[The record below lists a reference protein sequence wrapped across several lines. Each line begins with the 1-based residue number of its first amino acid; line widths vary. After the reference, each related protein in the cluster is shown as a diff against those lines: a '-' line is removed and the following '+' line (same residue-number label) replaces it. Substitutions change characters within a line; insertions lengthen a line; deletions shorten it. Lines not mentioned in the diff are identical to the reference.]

1 MDSSFTSAVLKT
13 STPLSTVL
21 LPELKVSVKG
31 WAEEVDKSEV
41 IRNKVNKL
49 WITEE
54 LKLRVDALFHEKKTN
69 KWLDYIPHSFT
80 QFFYKSAI
88 LK

>member
-21 LPELKVSVKG
+21 LSELKVSVKG
-31 WAEEVDKSEV
+31 WAEEVDKSQV

-54 LKLRVDALFHEKKTN
+54 LKLRVDALFHEERQINGLIIFHT
-69 KWLDYIPHSFT
+69 LSLSSFT
-80 QFFYKSAI
+80 SLQY
-88 LK
+88 

>member
-21 LPELKVSVKG
+21 LSELKVSVKG
-31 WAEEVDKSEV
+31 WAEEVDKSQV

-54 LKLRVDALFHEKKTN
+54 LKLRVDALFHEKRQINGLTIFHT
-69 KWLDYIPHSFT
+69 LSLSSFT
-80 QFFYKSAI
+80 SLQY
-88 LK
+88 

>member
-21 LPELKVSVKG
+21 LSELKVSVEG
-31 WAEEVDKSEV
+31 WAEEVEKIEV
-41 IRNKVNKL
+41 FRNKVNTL

-54 LKLRVDALFHEKKTN
+54 FKNCV
-69 KWLDYIPHSFT
+69 
-80 QFFYKSAI
+80 
-88 LK
+88 

>member
-21 LPELKVSVKG
+21 LSKLKVSGKV

-54 LKLRVDALFHEKKTN
+54 LKLRVDALYHERKDK
-69 KWLDYIPHSFT
+69 
-80 QFFYKSAI
+80 
-88 LK
+88 